1 MKTLLITLLGVT
13 IWAAS
18 WLVPEVNRVLT
29 PPIMLALVAGFTA
42 LLTLMVV
49 AGRLGRPRENR
60 RCTDSSCRPGQ
71 YDPRTRPVPL
81 PLPR

>member
-1 MKTLLITLLGVT
+1 MKTLLIALLGMT
-13 IWAAS
+13 IWATS

-29 PPIMLALVAGFTA
+29 PPIMLALVAGLTA
-42 LLTLMVV
+42 LLTLIVV
-49 AGRLGRPRENR
+49 AGHLGQPRDKR
-60 RCTDSSCRPGQ
+60 RGLDTACRPVP